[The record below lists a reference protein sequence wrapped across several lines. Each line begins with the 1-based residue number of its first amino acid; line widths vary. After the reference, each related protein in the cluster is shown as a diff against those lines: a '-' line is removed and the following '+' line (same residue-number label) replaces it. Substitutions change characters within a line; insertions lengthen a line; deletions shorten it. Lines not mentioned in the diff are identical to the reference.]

1 MLGEPLIP
9 GVRAMKHCPPVRC
22 RAVVLA
28 GLLTAIAT
36 VQAADRLAPEQAERA
51 AANYQQYCV
60 LCHGAE
66 RQGYANDQA
75 PSLRSKSLLATG
87 IPHHLY
93 MAIAYG
99 RAGTP
104 MGAFLDEVGGPM
116 SHDEIN
122 QLALWL
128 REQVP
133 GVEFVPVW
141 PEPVTGDISLGAS
154 VFASHCAECH
164 GENGEGKVGPAIGNP
179 AMLANVTD
187 LFLRYAIA
195 NGRDGTEM
203 PAWQGVLSEAEIDS
217 VTAFLR
223 SRVGGWTQEKPV
235 LRSPPAVQDWV
246 LNPGAPPPEF
256 ELKDGRYIMAADLDR
271 ILREKRRMILIDT
284 RVSSM
289 WQMGNIE
296 GSVPLPYYF
305 QKYDELVQAL
315 PNDGTWIFL
324 YCECPRAAARSV
336 QDELRARGYAN
347 TAVLYEGVQ
356 GWAGLGYPVMV
367 GETVQDRVSLPE

>member
-1 MLGEPLIP
+1 MTSLSLFLI
-9 GVRAMKHCPPVRC
+9 RTLL
-22 RAVVLA
+22 LA
-28 GLLTAIAT
+28 GLLLAVVNAG
-36 VQAADRLAPEQAERA
+36 AADQRLSGEQATRA
-51 AANYQQYCV
+51 AQNYQQYCA

-66 RQGYANDQA
+66 RQGYVNDQA

-93 MAIAYG
+93 MSIAYG

-104 MGAFLDEVGGPM
+104 MGAYLDEVGGPM
-116 SHDEIN
+116 SHEEID
-122 QLALWL
+122 QLAYWL
-128 REQVP
+128 RAQEP

-141 PEPVTGDISLGAS
+141 PEPVTGDVAQGAA
-154 VFASHCAECH
+154 VYATHCAECH
-164 GENGEGKVGPAIGNP
+164 GDNGEGKIGPAIGNP

-203 PAWQGVLSEAEIDS
+203 QAWQGVLSEAEIDS

-223 SRVGGWTQEKPV
+223 SRVGGWTQQKPV
-235 LRSPPAVQDWV
+235 LRSPPEVDNWV
-246 LNPGAPPPEF
+246 LNPDAPPPEF
-256 ELKDGRYIMAADLDR
+256 ELRDGRYIMAEDLHR
-271 ILREKRRMILIDT
+271 VLQEKRRMILIDT

-324 YCECPRAAARSV
+324 YCECPRAAAKSV
-336 QDELRARGYAN
+336 QDELRARGYEN

-367 GETVQDRVSLPE
+367 GETVQDRVSLP